1 MATRIDE
8 QTGVPA
14 DEPREARASGADE
27 DTAVSPGGQ
36 GGVPSAT
43 VGATGAIDA
52 AAGEAAD
59 GAKPVKGAKGTKA
72 VKDVKGTRGAAA
84 APAAAGKP
92 PVVAGRK
99 PRAAAGR
106 PAGSGAGDGP
116 ADGGHPLGGSP
127 EREASRTSID
137 LFCDALW
144 LEHGLSQNTLD
155 AYRRDLTLFAQWLA
169 AAHGA
174 NVDAVDEAMLTGY
187 IAARS
192 DGKATSSNRRL
203 SVFRRYYGW
212 ALREHRAAT
221 DPTLRILSAKQPARF
236 PSTLSEAQVEAL
248 LAAPDVE
255 TALGLR
261 DRTMLELM
269 YASGLRVSE
278 LVTLKSV
285 EVGLNDG
292 VVRVMGKG
300 SKERLVP
307 FGEVAH
313 GWIERYLRE
322 ARPALLGARAS
333 DALFVTAR
341 GEGMTRQQFWNIIKR
356 HATHAE
362 IRAHL
367 SPHTLRHAFATH
379 LLNHGADLRVVQML
393 LGHSDISTTQIY
405 THVARE
411 RLRTLHAA
419 HHPRG

>member
-1 MATRIDE
+1 MTRQIDE
-8 QTGVPA
+8 PAAMPA
-14 DEPREARASGADE
+14 DPPRAAPARGA
-27 DTAVSPGGQ
+27 GQ
-36 GGVPSAT
+36 ALPDGD
-43 VGATGAIDA
+43 GAPV
-52 AAGEAAD
+52 AAGAPMER
-59 GAKPVKGAKGTKA
+59 AKRLTGIKGARTM
-72 VKDVKGTRGAAA
+72 KDAKNLKAAA

-92 PVVAGRK
+92 RGAAGRK
-99 PRAAAGR
+99 PRTAAG
-106 PAGSGAGDGP
+106 PASGAE
-116 ADGGHPLGGSP
+116 PLGASP
-127 EREASRTSID
+127 EREASRTSIE

-169 AAHGA
+169 TVHGA
-174 NVDAVDEAMLTGY
+174 SIDAVDEAMLTGY

-212 ALREHRAAT
+212 ALREHRAAL
-221 DPTLRILSAKQPARF
+221 DPTLRLLSAKQPARF
-236 PSTLSEAQVEAL
+236 PATLSEAQVEAL
-248 LAAPDVE
+248 LAAPEVG

-278 LVTLKSV
+278 LVMLKTV

-356 HATHAE
+356 HAMRAE